1 MKIWFSEL
9 VKKIRIVVTVFLG
22 IGVISIVAYPEFL
35 AGANSVIILLFMIMG
50 LIFWGGLLFLVIYFW
65 WGHDSKCPKCKKR
78 FCVRK
83 TKKERYK
90 SEDISVLV
98 EGKSRWADGSVYATH
113 EQYIPGERNWY
124 KQYKVC
130 SKCGYEFYETYSQDR
145 AKL

>member
-1 MKIWFSEL
+1 MKLWFREL
-9 VKKIRIVVTVFLG
+9 MRKIRICVTAFLVLGLISVF
-22 IGVISIVAYPEFL
+22 AYPVYG
-35 AGANSVIILLFMIMG
+35 AGESPV
-50 LIFWGGLLFLVIYFW
+50 LIFLMMLIGILIWGGLLFLDIYFW

-83 TKKERYK
+83 TKNEIYK
-90 SEDISVLV
+90 TEDISVLV
-98 EGKSRWADGSVYATH
+98 EGKSRWSDGSVYATH
-113 EQYIPGERNWY
+113 EQYIPGERNWH